1 MTAHRSCS
9 VWRLALVAAALVLG
23 VSATA
28 GAQPKTNV
36 GRGKCVDCH
45 DHKDEKEWS
54 QTRDGDGKGK
64 QHFNALN
71 QLNDPKAPDLAKA
84 IGVADPYD
92 VKSTCVK
99 CHATV
104 VRGSADDGVT
114 CESCHGPGSAY
125 LTPHQSKGSYQAA
138 VGLGM
143 RDVVKKPD
151 TWVKECITCH
161 VLGAN
166 PGDLVPFDTAVP

>member
-1 MTAHRSCS
+1 MMSVVVPRSCL
-9 VWRLALVAAALVLG
+9 RLAVVAAFLLG
-23 VSATA
+23 FSTA
-28 GAQPKTNV
+28 AFAQAKTNV

-92 VKSTCVK
+92 TKSTCVK
-99 CHATV
+99 CHATTTAIRARNAAELATRYAGITWFA
-104 VRGSADDGVT
+104 RGRTRRPSA
-114 CESCHGPGSAY
+114 GS
-125 LTPHQSKGSYQAA
+125 T
-138 VGLGM
+138 
-143 RDVVKKPD
+143 RR
-151 TWVKECITCH
+151 
-161 VLGAN
+161 
-166 PGDLVPFDTAVP
+166 